1 MSNTFISPN
10 PRRTKDF
17 LDKNG
22 NIIKRE
28 VAGQP
33 VATPALVVE
42 E

>member
-28 VAGQP
+28 VAGQQVAAP
-33 VATPALVVE
+33 VAE
-42 E
+42 KE